1 MARYC
6 AAVLVFLLLGC
17 DNSPDPQQV
26 LKSSRKTSA
35 EVEKQLELTR
45 KSTAEAQKT
54 FDASVKSPKAVRQS
68 PLHPA
73 EVVAEQLVEA
83 FSRDEMTAQWPA
95 ITRLN
100 NQQGAELDELFR
112 TLKRCIQSQQWNLW
126 FTEIVVL
133 GGKEDV
139 ATCFFRSRSQ
149 DSLVVMLAFHQK
161 SWVVT
166 AYETPETRF
175 ARSEDETVDQYA
187 NKMVASVKEQG
198 TAFLEGPLVDGLY
211 FIEH

>member
-1 MARYC
+1 MARYFP
-6 AAVLVFLLLGC
+6 AILALFFLGC
-17 DNSPDPQQV
+17 ENSPDTQHV
-26 LKSSRKTSA
+26 IESSRKISA
-35 EVEKQLELTR
+35 EVEKQLDLAR
-45 KSTAEAQKT
+45 LSSAEAQKT
-54 FDASVKSPKAVRQS
+54 FDESVKSAKAVGQS
-68 PLHPA
+68 RHHPA
-73 EVVAEQLVEA
+73 EVVAVQMVSA
-83 FSRDEMTAQWPA
+83 FSQEEMPAQRPA

-112 TLKRCIQSQQWNLW
+112 TLQRYIQSQQWNLW

-139 ATCFFRSRSQ
+139 ATCFFQSSNQ
-149 DSLVVMLAFHQK
+149 DSLVVMLAFHQN

-166 AYETPETRF
+166 ACETTATRF

-187 NKMVASVKEQG
+187 SNMVTSVKEQG
-198 TAFLEGPLVDGLY
+198 TTFLEGPLVDGVY